1 MLLKMDLSKKV
12 RLFQF
17 ILGLIMA
24 ETFKID
30 NVWDDEFLHA
40 LLSAL
45 CVPGVADLRPGL
57 LSAQANT
64 TVPTA

>member
-1 MLLKMDLSKKV
+1 
-12 RLFQF
+12 
-17 ILGLIMA
+17 MA

-45 CVPGVADLRPGL
+45 SVPGVADLRPGL